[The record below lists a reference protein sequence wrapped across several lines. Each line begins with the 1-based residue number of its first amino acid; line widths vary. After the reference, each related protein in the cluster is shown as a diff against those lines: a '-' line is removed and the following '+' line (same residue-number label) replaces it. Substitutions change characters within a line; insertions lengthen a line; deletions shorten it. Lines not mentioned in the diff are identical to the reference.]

1 MASDKVPVAGQLE
14 TTSPTDT
21 YPVFEDVDGLG
32 GFRVVANENA
42 MNAIPAERRKEGM
55 EVKLENGKLYELKN
69 GIFVLKTSI
78 RDIQPLLDLK
88 EDKANKNQPNGYAG
102 LGSDGKVLSSQLP
115 SYIDDIV
122 EYPNKAAFP
131 TTGNSSTIY
140 VDLSDNN
147 KQYRWSGTAYT
158 RIS

>member
-1 MASDKVPVAGQLE
+1 
-14 TTSPTDT
+14 
-21 YPVFEDVDGLG
+21 
-32 GFRVVANENA
+32 
-42 MNAIPAERRKEGM
+42 M

-78 RDIQPLLDLK
+78 GDIQPLLDPK

-115 SYIDDIV
+115 SYVDDIV

-131 TTGNSSTIY
+131 TIGNSSTIY

-147 KQYRWSGTAYT
+147 KQYSFPGKPYIDQLVLAILKT
-158 RIS
+158 RVPRGVKRYAMRIPDMVDQGISPVDQFKLILIDYYEP